1 MREVLKKTKLKNE
14 ELTND
19 YIVHTLE
26 YDLLAKQS
34 KEINFIKKQIIEEEM
49 KWNEWW
55 FLDAKKGMKNKA
67 MIF

>member
-49 KWNEWW
+49 K
-55 FLDAKKGMKNKA
+55 
-67 MIF
+67 